1 MHRAIAELQPRS
13 WHFDNCIQLYQAG
26 QDAIQKVDV
35 AGARVRMD
43 MDWGDLEGLTLDSE
57 TESLLQQPYWAGAS
71 PVIVVFAQTAVNQ
84 GIIACALE
92 RYRLA
97 HGHYPE
103 TLEHLI
109 PEYLSAI
116 PSDVVRGRPMIY
128 ENDGDGKFTLRSVGP
143 NQTNDRNKPG
153 SDDWLWSFPTNAPA
167 AVMR

>member
-1 MHRAIAELQPRS
+1 MRALPGRRASPAVFLVVIRASSSGIRS
-13 WHFDNCIQLYQAG
+13 QAYF
-26 QDAIQKVDV
+26 AS
-35 AGARVRMD
+35 A
-43 MDWGDLEGLTLDSE
+43 DLDGLPLDDE
-57 TESLLQQPYWAGAS
+57 TTHLLQQPYWAGAS

-84 GIIACALE
+84 AVIACALE
-92 RYRLA
+92 RFRLT

-103 TLEHLI
+103 TPEQLI
-109 PEYLSAI
+109 PEYLGAI

-167 AVMR
+167 AVVR